1 MLDWLAV
8 LSLTC
13 RLAGAALA
21 VLTANLSEI
30 NVLIVKSH
38 LPSIYKFY
46 EGAERVDTLRAN
58 ALTKIFKT
66 LLNSSELTKV
76 CL

>member
-1 MLDWLAV
+1 MFIFLMN
-8 LSLTC
+8 

-30 NVLIVKSH
+30 NVAIVKSH
-38 LPSIYKFY
+38 LPTIYKFY
-46 EGAERVDTLRAN
+46 DCTERIDTLRAN
-58 ALTKIFKT
+58 AITKIFKT

-76 CL
+76 R